1 MEPLRNY
8 TFLPWLRQGIAA
20 EIPDPD
26 NLGDDGSPAAPERA
40 EVQVSFNVST
50 EPISRPVHLLGPG
63 DVVGINPR
71 AIIKTEPRHGVT
83 DFEANYLAYVEFYE
97 EEFLWRFTPAKAAGD
112 LDQSQLRPWIFL
124 VVLAED
130 EFDEKKTTGPLQAFE
145 IKAELD
151 PNDLFPNKAQ
161 SWAWAHVHVS
171 QNIIGGQPKTIDD
184 QSTRSVEQNLETILN
199 ANPDNASSRLLCPRK
214 LKENTAYH
222 AFVSPAFESG
232 RLAGLGEEV
241 PSTIDGQQP
250 SWGTGQPVQQ
260 VYPIYYRWFFRTGS
274 KGDFEFL
281 VDLLEPRPV
290 DKRVGVRE
298 MDMQRPGYEVDGM
311 IPPLDVMG
319 LEGALKSPEMESFPT
334 EWPPQ
339 VTDPPEPGSAA
350 DFLTQLETKVNL
362 QFTIQQEE
370 PANNP
375 HPDPII
381 SPPLYGKWYGLTE
394 KLEAQTGTGWVNE
407 LNRDPRYR
415 TPAGAG
421 TQVIQKDQENLMQQA
436 WSQLGELLQ
445 ANQKI
450 RQLQLAWMSSYV
462 MFQKNILPQSPDQL
476 MVFTQAVQL
485 RVLGSPTTIARQ
497 VAESRLPQ
505 AALDPAFR
513 KMTRARGAVMRKVV
527 TETQTSPRA
536 VISELNAGKLTA
548 APDAPEPTGQ
558 ISLDKLAEAAIPTG
572 LSEQL
577 QRWLRDKVVFRVL
590 IALIILA
597 VVLLF
602 VTGAFV
608 LFAIVAAVA
617 FALLLYTER
626 LRRQLVTAEALR
638 ESAFTVAS
646 VNEIPPRSNFVL
658 TEFDSPM
665 PGIARSG
672 SGDSVEAANFKVA
685 LKDAFNV
692 YQSPPPKPP
701 ERQPLVLN
709 NAVTTLQRSLDPSLA
724 IPRRAEFLVKIP
736 AKVKGSYLRPH
747 KTLVTVMAHPVFSQ
761 PMYQPLR
768 DISSEFLV
776 PNLELIPNNTIS
788 LMETN
793 QRFIEAYMVGLNHEM
808 GCELLWREFPTDQRG
823 SYFRQFWDVADQVNR
838 DNKTP
843 AQLEEELLDIT
854 RLHTWDKSTTLG
866 SHENR
871 PLPSGAEPGEARL
884 VLVIRG
890 DLLKKYPTAVIYAQR
905 AAWAKEG
912 GRDVRVLDEEGDPA
926 QTIKNPVF
934 KAEIEPDIR
943 FLGFDLTAS
952 VAKGSP
958 KVADL
963 NPGWFFV
970 IQERPGEPRFG
981 LDNFSDESPATATTW
996 DELAWE
1002 HLENFDTLGFI
1013 DFNAG
1018 INEDVP
1024 DNSIDGKFEW
1034 GRNAA
1039 DMAYILY
1046 QVPVMVAFHGADM
1059 LN

>member
-1 MEPLRNY
+1 METLRNY
-8 TFLPWLRQGIAA
+8 TFLPWVRQGIAA

-26 NLGDDGSPAAPERA
+26 NLGEDGSPAAPERA
-40 EVQVSFNVST
+40 QVQVSFNVST

-71 AIIKTEPRHGVT
+71 AIIKTEPRNGVT
-83 DFEANYLAYVEFYE
+83 DFESNYLAYVEFYE
-97 EEFLWRFTPAKAAGD
+97 EEFLWRFTPAKAASD
-112 LDQSQLRPWIFL
+112 LEQSRLRPWIFL
-124 VVLAED
+124 VVLAEE
-130 EFDEKKTTGPLQAFE
+130 EFDEKKTTGPLPALE

-171 QNIIGGQPKTIDD
+171 QNIIGGQAKTIDGP
-184 QSTRSVEQNLETILN
+184 SARSVEQDLEVLLR

-222 AFVSPAFESG
+222 AFVIPAFESG
-232 RLAGLGEEV
+232 RRAGLGEEV

-250 SWGTGQPVQQ
+250 SWGAGQT

-311 IPPLDVMG
+311 ESPLDVMG
-319 LEGALKSPEMESFPT
+319 LEGALKSPEMEPFPT
-334 EWPPQ
+334 DWPPQ
-339 VTDPPEPGSAA
+339 ETEPPEPGSAA
-350 DFLTQLETKVNL
+350 AFLTQLETKVNL

-370 PANNP
+370 SANNP

-381 SPPLYGKWYGLTE
+381 SPPLYGKWYGLAE
-394 KLEAQTGTGWVNE
+394 KLEAQTGSGWVNE

-436 WSQLGELLQ
+436 WTQLGELLQ

-462 MFQKNILPQSPDQL
+462 MFQKNILPQSQDQL
-476 MVFTQAVQL
+476 MVFTQAVQS

-527 TETQTSPRA
+527 TDAQTSPRA
-536 VISELNAGKLTA
+536 VISELNDGKLTA

-558 ISLDKLAEAAIPTG
+558 ISLDKLAESAVPTG

-577 QRWLRDKVVFRVL
+577 RRWLRDRVVFRVL
-590 IALIILA
+590 VALIILA
-597 VVLLF
+597 VILAV

-608 LFAIVAAVA
+608 LFAVVAAGA

-626 LRRQLVTAEALR
+626 LRRQLETAEALR

-658 TEFDSPM
+658 TEFESPM
-665 PGIARSG
+665 PNIARTG
-672 SGDSVEAANFKVA
+672 SGDSIEAANFKVA

-692 YQSPPPKPP
+692 YQSPPPKPQ
-701 ERQPLVLN
+701 ERKPLVI
-709 NAVTTLQRSLDPSLA
+709 NAAVVTLQKALDPSLA
-724 IPRRAEFLVKIP
+724 IPRRAEFLLKIP
-736 AKVKGSYLRPH
+736 ATVKDSYLRPQ

-761 PMYQPLR
+761 PMYGPLR

-823 SYFRQFWDVADQVNR
+823 SYFRQFWDVADHVNR

-854 RLHTWDKSTTLG
+854 RLHTWESSTTLG

-905 AAWAKEG
+905 AAWAQED
-912 GRDVRVLDEEGDPA
+912 GRDVRVLDEEGTPD

-952 VAKGSP
+952 VAKGSS
-958 KVADL
+958 KVADA

-981 LDNFSDESPATATTW
+981 LDNFSDDSPATATTW
-996 DELAWE
+996 NELAWE

-1018 INEDVP
+1018 INENVP
-1024 DNSIDGKFEW
+1024 DDSIDGKFEW

-1059 LN
+1059 LT

>member
-1 MEPLRNY
+1 METLRNY

-26 NLGDDGSPAAPERA
+26 NLGKDGSPVAPERA
-40 EVQVSFNVST
+40 QVQVSFNVST

-63 DVVGINPR
+63 DIVGINPR

-112 LDQSQLRPWIFL
+112 LEQSQLRPWIFL

-130 EFDEKKTTGPLQAFE
+130 EFDEKKTTGPLPAFE

-171 QNIIGGQPKTIDD
+171 QNIIGGQPITIDD
-184 QSTRSVEQNLETILN
+184 QSARNVEQNLEAILR

-222 AFVSPAFESG
+222 AFVIPAFESG

-250 SWGTGQPVQQ
+250 SWGTGQPVQT

-298 MDMQRPGYEVDGM
+298 MDMQQPGYEVDGM
-311 IPPLDVMG
+311 EPPLDVMG
-319 LEGALKSPEMESFPT
+319 LEGALKSPDMESFPT

-339 VTDPPEPGSAA
+339 VTDPPEPGSAEA
-350 DFLTQLETKVNL
+350 FLTQLETKVNL

-370 PANNP
+370 SANNP

-381 SPPLYGKWYGLTE
+381 SPPLYGKWYGLAE
-394 KLEAQTGTGWVNE
+394 KLEAQSGTGWVNE

-462 MFQKNILPQSPDQL
+462 MFQKNILPQSHDQL
-476 MVFTQAVQL
+476 MAFTQAVQS

-513 KMTRARGAVMRKVV
+513 KMTRARGAVMRKIV
-527 TETQTSPRA
+527 TDTQASPRA
-536 VISELNAGKLTA
+536 VISELNEGKLTA

-558 ISLDKLAEAAIPTG
+558 ISLDQLAEVAVPTG

-577 QRWLRDKVVFRVL
+577 RRWLRDKIVFRVL
-590 IALIILA
+590 IAVIILA

-608 LFAIVAAVA
+608 VFAVVTVAA

-626 LRRQLVTAEALR
+626 LRRQLETAVALR

-665 PGIARSG
+665 PTIARTG

-692 YQSPPPKPP
+692 YQSPPPRSP
-701 ERQPLVLN
+701 ERQPLFIN
-709 NAVTTLQRSLDPSLA
+709 NAVVTLKRSLDPSFA
-724 IPRRAEFLVKIP
+724 IPRRAEFLLKIP
-736 AKVKGSYLRPH
+736 AKVKGSYLRPN

-761 PMYQPLR
+761 PMYRPLR

-843 AQLEEELLDIT
+843 AQLEEELLDVT

-905 AAWAKEG
+905 AKWSPE
-912 GRDVRVLDEEGDPA
+912 DNPNVRVLDEEGDPA

-952 VAKGSP
+952 VAKGSS
-958 KVADL
+958 KVADA

-1024 DNSIDGKFEW
+1024 DDSIDGKFEW